1 MKKILKELPILVD
14 AGVITE
20 KTALDI
26 KAYYS
31 EIKPAQGKLT
41 ILFAILGALL
51 IGLGIILI
59 LAHNWD
65 NLDKSIK
72 TALVFLP
79 LILGQSILGF
89 VLFNKSKSTA
99 WREGAAT
106 FLFCAVGASIALVS
120 QVYNISGS
128 LGEFLLTW
136 MLLVIALVYIANSSI
151 VSLLYI
157 VGVTYYACETGYWT
171 YPASEALWYWLLLIL
186 VVPHYYQLWRK
197 STTQN
202 FLQFHHWLF
211 AISTTIV
218 LGTLSNHNGEL
229 MLVAYISLFGLFYAV
244 SDKLQTSQRSIF
256 KDGYGTLSVLGSVG
270 LLLFLS
276 FHWYWEE
283 LTAGGL
289 QPSFYG
295 SREFMVAILISGL
308 ALLLFLKRPKQTF
321 GRTNPLAYT
330 FLIFIPV
337 FVIGLYN
344 PLIATIA
351 INLLVLW
358 IGLYHVIVGIGQ
370 HNLVGMNFGILVTAA
385 LVACR
390 FFDLNLS
397 FVTKGLLFMV
407 VGVGFFLANYILI
420 KRNRNTHPHK

>member
-1 MKKILKELPILVD
+1 M
-14 AGVITE
+14 
-20 KTALDI
+20 
-26 KAYYS
+26 
-31 EIKPAQGKLT
+31 
-41 ILFAILGALL
+41 
-51 IGLGIILI
+51 
-59 LAHNWD
+59 
-65 NLDKSIK
+65 
-72 TALVFLP
+72 P

-136 MLLVIALVYIANSSI
+136 MLLVIALVYIANASI

-197 STTQN
+197 STTRN
-202 FLQFHHWLF
+202 FVQFHHWLF
-211 AISTTIV
+211 AISTTIA

-244 SDKLQTSQRSIF
+244 SDKLQTSQRSLF

-295 SREFMVAILISGL
+295 SREFIVAILISGL

-330 FLIFIPV
+330 FLMFIPV

-358 IGLYHVIVGIGQ
+358 IGLYHVIEGIGQ
-370 HNLVGMNFGILVTAA
+370 HNLVGMNFGILITAA